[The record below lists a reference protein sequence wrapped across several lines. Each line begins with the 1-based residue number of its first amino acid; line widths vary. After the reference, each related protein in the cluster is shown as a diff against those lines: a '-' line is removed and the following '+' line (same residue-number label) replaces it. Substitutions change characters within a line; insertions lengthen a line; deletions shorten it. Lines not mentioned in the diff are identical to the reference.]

1 MENLNL
7 SDNVNTLFQ
16 SLENFTQ
23 NEGVIG
29 KPVSQNQ
36 RTFLPVVTVTVGY
49 GGGNASMNAK
59 NAATMASSNTNSN
72 TGTGALGLGARLNTE
87 AIIVI
92 NDQSQDVSILPMNSA
107 GVGPIMDKIPQIL
120 TGMNGMNQNKSN
132 SNSNASNS
140 NSNAN
145 NANSSNNTNSSSS
158 YNSGSNSSYTK

>member
-1 MENLNL
+1 MDNLNL
-7 SDNVNTLFQ
+7 ADNVNTLFQ

-59 NAATMASSNTNSN
+59 NAANTATASTNSN
-72 TGTGALGLGARLNTE
+72 TTGTGALGLGARLNTE

-120 TGMNGMNQNKSN
+120 TGMNQNKSN
-132 SNSNASNS
+132 SNDATNANS

-145 NANSSNNTNSSSS
+145 STNANSTNSSSN
-158 YNSGSNSSYTK
+158 YNSSYTK